1 MNKKYIF
8 IGILSLVILTI
19 GLSCAKKSKVVTHES
34 TVALPDNTAPTLVK
48 STKKEPLTLK
58 KVNTLPLPIETKQT
72 PNTVET
78 KNEEMYIYET
88 LSIEEASLTTKPRK
102 NIAPV
107 GAIRMPSNSMATL
120 TPNDT
125 FTLRDIEG
133 VDYTMTISSIQE
145 HNDGSVTKT
154 GQFTDEGIT
163 YTTTITQAENSN
175 FITLSTP
182 QGLYEIETSNEVGYI
197 YRTDTIRKQMQNT
210 KISDVIILPIPKAP
224 KP

>member
-8 IGILSLVILTI
+8 IGILSLIILAI
-19 GLSCAKKSKVVTHES
+19 GLSCAKNSKIFAPES
-34 TVALPDNTAPTLVK
+34 TIEFPGDTDPALVNLTKGEALIVK
-48 STKKEPLTLK
+48 KL
-58 KVNTLPLPIETKQT
+58 NTLPLSIKTKQT
-72 PNTVET
+72 QNTLET
-78 KNEEMYIYET
+78 ANEKMYIYET

-102 NIAPV
+102 NITPV

-125 FTLRDIEG
+125 FTLKDIEG
-133 VDYTMTISSIQE
+133 ADYTMTISGIQE
-145 HNDGSVTKT
+145 HDDGSVTKT
-154 GQFTDEGIT
+154 GQFTDEGII
-163 YTTTITQAENSN
+163 YTTTITQAEHSS

-210 KISDVIILPIPKAP
+210 KINDVIVLPIPKVP

>member
-8 IGILSLVILTI
+8 IGILSLIILTI
-19 GLSCAKKSKVVTHES
+19 GLSCAKNSKVVTPES
-34 TVALPDNTAPTLVK
+34 TVVLPDNTDPGLVN
-48 STKKEPLTLK
+48 STKEEAPMVK
-58 KVNTLPLPIETKQT
+58 KLSTLPLPMETKQT
-72 PNTVET
+72 QNTLET
-78 KNEEMYIYET
+78 ENEEMYIYET

-102 NIAPV
+102 NITPV

-133 VDYTMTISSIQE
+133 ADYTMTISGIQE
-145 HNDGSVTKT
+145 HDDGSVTKT
-154 GQFTDEGIT
+154 GQFTDEGII
-163 YTTTITQAENSN
+163 YTTTITQAEHSS

-210 KISDVIILPIPKAP
+210 KISDVIVLPTPKAP

>member
-1 MNKKYIF
+1 
-8 IGILSLVILTI
+8 
-19 GLSCAKKSKVVTHES
+19 
-34 TVALPDNTAPTLVK
+34 
-48 STKKEPLTLK
+48 
-58 KVNTLPLPIETKQT
+58 
-72 PNTVET
+72 
-78 KNEEMYIYET
+78 MYIYET

-163 YTTTITQAENSN
+163 YTTTITQAENSS

>member
-8 IGILSLVILTI
+8 IGILSLIILAI
-19 GLSCAKKSKVVTHES
+19 GLSCAKNSKIFAPES
-34 TVALPDNTAPTLVK
+34 TIEFPGDTDPALVNLTKGEALIVK
-48 STKKEPLTLK
+48 KL
-58 KVNTLPLPIETKQT
+58 NTLPLSIKTKQT
-72 PNTVET
+72 QNTLET
-78 KNEEMYIYET
+78 ANEKMYIYET

-102 NIAPV
+102 NITPV

-133 VDYTMTISSIQE
+133 ADYTMTISGIQE
-145 HNDGSVTKT
+145 HDDGSVTKT
-154 GQFTDEGIT
+154 GQFTDEGII
-163 YTTTITQAENSN
+163 YTTTITQAEHSS

-210 KISDVIILPIPKAP
+210 KINDVIVLPIPKVP